1 MCEHTDL
8 WWHMEVK
15 DMYTQPHMD
24 LNLCSV
30 NPLPGCLSVCTLTH
44 SDDEEVCWPRNVG
57 AGTHLQAHTKCT
69 EPLAGPLCV
78 PTEARG
84 SRPLNPEPVQFPP

>member
-1 MCEHTDL
+1 M
-8 WWHMEVK
+8 
-15 DMYTQPHMD
+15 
-24 LNLCSV
+24 
-30 NPLPGCLSVCTLTH
+30 CTLAH

-69 EPLAGPLCV
+69 GPLAGPLCV

-84 SRPLNPEPVQFPP
+84 SRPLNPESSSLPSQSDFPGGRGAVAPPVNLLFVALSWPVS